1 MSEGSGYNYNHDPF
15 FNLNA
20 GSFDINSFNNLQ
32 GDIGYSINQG
42 TNNLSPLETAILR
55 STVPIDVNET
65 EEIQWNEH
73 RGIWLNKSE
82 VINWK
87 GEIPLNEYSI
97 NEDPNPEVITKKTMQ
112 QLVYNQEVAIRYL
125 RPPTPPPPGE
135 ILIQQEVNT
144 VIPPAPPLIIRQQ
157 PARPTTPQ
165 PLVIRE
171 APPPPPPQVGSKYI

>member
-1 MSEGSGYNYNHDPF
+1 MTEGSGYNYNQDPF
-15 FNLNA
+15 FNLNP
-20 GSFDINSFNNLQ
+20 GSYDMNSFNTLQ
-32 GDIGYSINQG
+32 GDIGYSLNQG

-55 STVPIDVNET
+55 STIPIDVNET

-87 GEIPLNEYSI
+87 GEIPLSEYSI